1 MGCIPPASHLC
12 RSPVSLSPTQEEKC
26 LPPRWQANFSRSRP
40 WRRPQKNKL
49 SKRQSD
55 GSQVAYFR
63 DLLIPRWQERV
74 SDVPLASVLFGSELV
89 SFPSGE
95 RGGMGVRSMW
105 LRNESPKKSPPPLP
119 RGSTGTLL
127 QQQLFKVLWYF
138 SPPLMFIYFFVVLEC
153 WKLTHA
159 AEGKLLFLHKSSKQ
173 VDCLLHRRR
182 RRCCFQFRSG
192 VKLLFLK
199 APNRNNEPRW
209 VGETS
214 QAQRKSPNL

>member
-1 MGCIPPASHLC
+1 MGWIPPASHLC

-26 LPPRWQANFSRSRP
+26 LPPRWQASFSRSRP

-63 DLLIPRWQERV
+63 DLLIPRWQESV
-74 SDVPLASVLFGSELV
+74 SDVLLASVLFGSELV

-105 LRNESPKKSPPPLP
+105 LRNESPKKCPPPP
-119 RGSTGTLL
+119 HGSTGTLL

-159 AEGKLLFLHKSSKQ
+159 AVGKLLFLHKNSK
-173 VDCLLHRRR
+173 VDCLLQRRR
-182 RRCCFQFRSG
+182 HRCCFQFRSG

-199 APNRNNEPRW
+199 APNRNNKPRLF
-209 VGETS
+209 GETL
-214 QAQRKSPNL
+214 QA